1 MKQRK
6 TIKIDEKEITIKE
19 LTVDELIYL
28 CSRAG
33 WMKMP
38 EKMNSERFN
47 KLKDVPVLD
56 VGVSFVSDIKKEDC
70 YAFAPSEIRKLYDV
84 FIEVNQEAMNIVK
97 YLGVDKIVEDMKA
110 NLMKH
115 FMGDYSKLLAIT

>member
-33 WMKMP
+33 WGKMP
-38 EKMNSERFN
+38 EKMNSERFD
-47 KLKDVPVLD
+47 KLKDVSVLD

-70 YAFAPSEIRKLYDV
+70 YALAPSEIRKIYDV
-84 FIEVNQEAMNIVK
+84 FTEVNQEAMNIVK
-97 YLGVDKIVEDMKA
+97 YLGVDKIVEDMKD

-115 FMGDYSKLLAIT
+115 FIGDYSKLLAIT